1 MNARDVLLD
10 EARNHN
16 NWKRTCKKKYDIW
29 MCMPR
34 PGKSVTNFLE
44 GSHYVTNENK
54 PFVLSGTVGECWTV
68 DAKKLF
74 KTYRLFGGQPL
85 TVDYLKSK
93 MVNGKLDWIHLE
105 TVADGQVN
113 WAFFLNPRKYGVQ
126 AVTNFP
132 VQTSWGET
140 LLANRP
146 EVKHGMGDFLV
157 CTDNNGLPNFNDMWV
172 VNGAIFPNTY
182 DMRAFPGLTG
192 VQMKQGRQTT
202 PRPNTR
208 VL

>member
-1 MNARDVLLD
+1 MNARDILLD

-29 MCMPR
+29 MRMPG
-34 PGKSVTNFLE
+34 PGKNVTNFLE

-85 TVDYLKSK
+85 TVDYLKGR

-113 WAFFLNPRKYGVQ
+113 WAFFLNP
-126 AVTNFP
+126 
-132 VQTSWGET
+132 
-140 LLANRP
+140 
-146 EVKHGMGDFLV
+146 
-157 CTDNNGLPNFNDMWV
+157 
-172 VNGAIFPNTY
+172 
-182 DMRAFPGLTG
+182 
-192 VQMKQGRQTT
+192 
-202 PRPNTR
+202 
-208 VL
+208 

>member
-1 MNARDVLLD
+1 MNARDVLLE
-10 EARNHN
+10 EAMNHN

-29 MCMPR
+29 MCMPG
-34 PGKSVTNFLE
+34 PGKNVTNFLE

-54 PFVLSGTVGECWTV
+54 PFILS
-68 DAKKLF
+68 
-74 KTYRLFGGQPL
+74 
-85 TVDYLKSK
+85 
-93 MVNGKLDWIHLE
+93 
-105 TVADGQVN
+105 
-113 WAFFLNPRKYGVQ
+113 
-126 AVTNFP
+126 
-132 VQTSWGET
+132 ET

-146 EVKHGMGDFLV
+146 EVKHSMGDFLV

-172 VNGAIFPNTY
+172 VNGAIFQNTY

-192 VQMKQGRQTT
+192 GQMKQGRQTT